1 MMSSLDSFSSSTIF
15 FRRRKSRASKGSAV
29 RAANDRLRLRPRFLI
44 SPSMDCLAIRLTKM
58 AESRPKTR
66 TTAVIPKI
74 ILLRNDS
81 LVKNRMMPS
90 PFEAPK
96 GKPQQASA
104 MILWPSA
111 GFHDIWRVAA
121 PR

>member
-1 MMSSLDSFSSSTIF
+1 M
-15 FRRRKSRASKGSAV
+15 
-29 RAANDRLRLRPRFLI
+29 RAANERLRLRPRFLI
-44 SPSMDCLAIRLTKM
+44 SPSMACVAILLTKM

-90 PFEAPK
+90 AFK
-96 GKPQQASA
+96 
-104 MILWPSA
+104 
-111 GFHDIWRVAA
+111 R
-121 PR
+121 